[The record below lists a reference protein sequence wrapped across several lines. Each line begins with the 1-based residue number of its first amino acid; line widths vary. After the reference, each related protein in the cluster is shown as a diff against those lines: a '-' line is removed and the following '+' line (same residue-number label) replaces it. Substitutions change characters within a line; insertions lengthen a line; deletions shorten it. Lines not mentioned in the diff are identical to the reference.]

1 MRYMGKVKKGNNML
15 EHISISAIKV
25 LEQIAKKRVGRTLE
39 ALDLAGCSE
48 EVKYAVKKQIWE
60 FKDEVE
66 SKVLGK
72 ENNYEYEKQDN

>member
-1 MRYMGKVKKGNNML
+1 ML
-15 EHISISAIKV
+15 EHISKSAYKV

-48 EVKYAVKKQIWE
+48 ELKYAVKKQIWE

-72 ENNYEYEKQDN
+72 EENYGDTEQNN

>member
-1 MRYMGKVKKGNNML
+1 MKCQLSKRKVNML
-15 EHISISAIKV
+15 EHISISAEKV

-48 EVKYAVKKQIWE
+48 EVKFAVKKQIWE

-66 SKVLGK
+66 SKVLGRGSC
-72 ENNYEYEKQDN
+72 YEYEKQDN

>member
-1 MRYMGKVKKGNNML
+1 ML
-15 EHISISAIKV
+15 EHISIPATKI

-48 EVKYAVKKQIWE
+48 EVKFAVKKQIWE
-60 FKDEVE
+60 FKNEVE

-72 ENNYEYEKQDN
+72 EDIYDRESSQQ

>member
-1 MRYMGKVKKGNNML
+1 ML
-15 EHISISAIKV
+15 EHISKSAYKV
-25 LEQIAKKRVGRTLE
+25 LEQIARKRVGRTLE

-48 EVKYAVKKQIWE
+48 ELKYAVKKQIWE

-72 ENNYEYEKQDN
+72 EENYGDTEQNN

>member
-1 MRYMGKVKKGNNML
+1 ML
-15 EHISISAIKV
+15 EHISIPATKI

-48 EVKYAVKKQIWE
+48 EVKFAVKKQIWE
-60 FKDEVE
+60 FKNEIE

-72 ENNYEYEKQDN
+72 EYIYDRENNQQ

>member
-1 MRYMGKVKKGNNML
+1 ML
-15 EHISISAIKV
+15 EHISKSAYKV

-48 EVKYAVKKQIWE
+48 EIKYAVKKQIWE

-66 SKVLGK
+66 SKVLERK
-72 ENNYEYEKQDN
+72 ENNDEEESSI